1 MKKKKKKRGHRVE
14 FTDFVNE
21 HLNRN
26 QFLVDGPI
34 HTKVDGT
41 KKGRQGYTRKD
52 KKWKDEE

>member
-1 MKKKKKKRGHRVE
+1 MYSKIMKKKKKKPGY
-14 FTDFVNE
+14 
-21 HLNRN
+21 RN